1 MHVTLFMKFT
11 LQFWLLR
18 YLAAVH
24 VRKFVTPLQTEKDVK
39 TTALIVDIQSA
50 FSFLDRHAACL
61 KKPHSNKG
69 THTLCRLR
77 CAL

>member
-24 VRKFVTPLQTEKDVK
+24 VRKYVTPLQTEKDVK
-39 TTALIVDIQSA
+39 STALIVDMQSA

-61 KKPHSNKG
+61 KN
-69 THTLCRLR
+69 HTATKEPTP
-77 CAL
+77 CAD